1 MKIKGDYAEAVIFSE
16 DVEDTALSQ
25 IKKLCNQRAFK
36 DTKIRVMPDV
46 HAGAG
51 CVIGFTAELKERV
64 VPNLI
69 GVDIGCG
76 VISVRIGKLDINFDS
91 LDYFI
96 RHNIPSG
103 FKINKHSLNI
113 PSELKNE
120 IKELS
125 KKTGTKYERNILS
138 VGSLGGGNH
147 FIEIGEDSQGVKWL
161 MIHSGSRNFGLQIA
175 QYHQKKAV
183 KYCEG
188 KLKEIHHKVSE
199 SVRIANKQSRKSFID
214 ECRHGLAEYDV
225 ERSLAFLEGDDLE
238 EYLQDMKIAQR
249 YASLN
254 RRLMA
259 EKICSFLKVRVEDSF
274 ETVHNYINFQDKII
288 RKGAVSAKAGERL
301 IIPFNM
307 RDGSILAIGRG
318 NMDWNLSAPHGAGRL
333 MSRKKAKSS
342 VSLEEF
348 KRSMEGIY
356 TTCVGMKTI
365 DESPFVYKSIE
376 EIVDKVKETVEIVD
390 IIKPVYNYKAG

>member
-1 MKIKGDYAEAVIFSE
+1 MKIKGEYAEAVIFTE
-16 DVEDTALSQ
+16 AVEDTALSQ

-76 VISVRIGKLDINFDS
+76 VISVRIGNVDIDFDA

-103 FKINKHSLNI
+103 FKINKHPLNI
-113 PSELKNE
+113 PSEMKNE

-125 KKTGTKYERNILS
+125 KKTGTKYERNVLS
-138 VGSLGGGNH
+138 MGSLGGGNH
-147 FIEIGEDSQGVKWL
+147 FIEIGEDGQGVKWL

-183 KYCEG
+183 RYCEG
-188 KLKEIHHKVSE
+188 KLKEIHRKVSE
-199 SVRIANKQSRKSFID
+199 SVHIANKQSRKSFID
-214 ECRHGLAEYDV
+214 ECRHALAEYDV

-238 EYLQDMKIAQR
+238 EYLHDMRIAQR

-259 EKICSFLKVRVEDSF
+259 EKICSFLKVGMEDSF